1 MHLTHAHTMH
11 AIRLPGRAHSE
22 PRTEHIRIVRLFLKA
37 AVIELLPDM
46 DDEARVG

>member
-1 MHLTHAHTMH
+1 MH

-37 AVIELLPDM
+37 VVIELLPDM